1 MGALSL
7 RLLLHP
13 YTLIG
18 LASVFALGWAFNQG
32 RHFEQ
37 RAEMRRIEATNKRI
51 RAVNAREEATA
62 AKEAELRDKAFGDA
76 APVLAKADKC
86 IATPDV
92 ATALSRIR

>member
-1 MGALSL
+1 MGAMGL

-18 LASVFALGWAFNQG
+18 LAALLALGWAFNQG
-32 RHFEQ
+32 KHYGQ
-37 RAEMRRIEATNKRI
+37 RAEARRIEATNKRI
-51 RAVNAREEATA
+51 RAVNAREEAA
-62 AKEAELRDKAFGDA
+62 NAKEVELRDKAFSDA

-92 ATALSRIR
+92 AVALSRIR

>member
-1 MGALSL
+1 MGAIAL

-13 YTLIG
+13 YTLVAIAIV
-18 LASVFALGWAFNQG
+18 LFAGWSFNQG

-51 RAVNAREEATA
+51 REVNAREEAVA
-62 AKEAELRDKAFGDA
+62 FKEETEREKAFDAA

-86 IATPDV
+86 LASPEV
-92 ATALSRIR
+92 AQALSRIQ